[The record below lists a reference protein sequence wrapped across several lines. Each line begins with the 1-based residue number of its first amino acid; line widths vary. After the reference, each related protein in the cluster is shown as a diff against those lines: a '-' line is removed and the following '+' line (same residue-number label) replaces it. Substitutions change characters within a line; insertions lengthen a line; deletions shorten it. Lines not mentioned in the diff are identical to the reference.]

1 MSNWFNNRMPHALC
15 MAAKPYSSGHI
26 GAVAS
31 NYTDMR
37 LSGAVK
43 DKLVELM
50 CQEITRVVPQ
60 MESDTLAQDPERK
73 TLDDPE
79 RTRLNYNRTRE
90 LMIEQLSNIESVG
103 SAAVQAGIEHVEK
116 HLAKIIKHSE
126 AAAEKDR
133 VATIKPRH
141 LEIAVSGMGL
151 DDEDGD
157 AESIDVVE
165 ESETLVVGQGGGIL
179 TRSSLMSLARTHAKM
194 PVTDD
199 AIEELLDTYYMVV
212 EKLES
217 DIRMHA
223 QLGGNPVQF
232 IESINRMRTL
242 MSLGWMRSML
252 VRAATT
258 ARERGYKRIDI
269 EQIVNVDPFND
280 SI

>member
-1 MSNWFNNRMPHALC
+1 MPHALC

-43 DKLVELM
+43 EKLVELM
-50 CQEITRVVPQ
+50 CQEIARLVPQ
-60 MESDTLAQDPERK
+60 MESETLAQDPERK

-90 LMIEQLSNIESVG
+90 LMIERLSNIESVG
-103 SAAVQAGIEHVEK
+103 SAAVQAGIEHVER

-141 LEIAVSGMGL
+141 LEIAISGMGL
-151 DDEDGD
+151 GEESEEELEEDT
-157 AESIDVVE
+157 IE

-194 PVTDD
+194 SVTDD

-212 EKLES
+212 EKLEG
-217 DIRMHA
+217 DIRRHA

-242 MSLGWMRSML
+242 MSLGWMRAML
-252 VRAATT
+252 TKAATN

-269 EQIVNVDPFND
+269 EQIVNIDPFD
-280 SI
+280 E

>member
-1 MSNWFNNRMPHALC
+1 MLHGYV
-15 MAAKPYSSGHI
+15 MAVKPYSPGHI

-31 NYTDMR
+31 NFTDMR

-43 DKLVELM
+43 QKLVELM
-50 CQEITRVVPQ
+50 CEEIARIVPQ
-60 MESDTLAQDPERK
+60 MESDTLAQDPDRK

-103 SAAVQAGIEHVEK
+103 SAAVQAGIEHIEK
-116 HLAKIIKHSE
+116 HLAKVIKYSE

-141 LEIAVSGMGL
+141 LEIAISGMGL
-151 DDEDGD
+151 DNDSEDQ
-157 AESIDVVE
+157 EEVEVVE

-199 AIEELLDTYYMVV
+199 AIEELLDTYYMVA
-212 EKLES
+212 ETIER
-217 DIRMHA
+217 DIRQHA

-232 IESINRMRTL
+232 IESIDRMRTL

-252 VRAATT
+252 IKAATN

-269 EQIVNVDPFND
+269 EQIVNIDPFGE
-280 SI
+280 